1 MKYDIR
7 FAEKELA
14 NFFHTNIFN
23 LTNDFKTIGIKKFVD
38 KKYIAEE
45 IANEIY
51 RGFNRPSCVEL
62 YSKKTDGINDIKIIM
77 SKIRIDYGNKGI
89 NLNYEIVFTAN

>member
-1 MKYDIR
+1 MRYKYYIYIYKIIIKLNDTLLNRVKTLDIR
-7 FAEKELA
+7 FAEKEPA

-51 RGFNRPSCVEL
+51 RG
-62 YSKKTDGINDIKIIM
+62 
-77 SKIRIDYGNKGI
+77 I
-89 NLNYEIVFTAN
+89 NLNNEIVFTAN